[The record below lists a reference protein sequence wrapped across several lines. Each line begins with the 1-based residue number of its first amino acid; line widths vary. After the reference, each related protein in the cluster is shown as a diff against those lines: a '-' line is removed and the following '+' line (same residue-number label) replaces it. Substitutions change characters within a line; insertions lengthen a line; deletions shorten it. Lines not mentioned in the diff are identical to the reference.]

1 MYREPRKNPNV
12 QLVAKDA
19 DDVFSVRSK
28 PSVVTLLKEKA
39 CLLSTHGAVEV
50 QHLFH
55 PRGDG
60 DDIEKA
66 MQSRCSTLQG
76 PLRSILEQDPPQGQQ
91 ARQHS
96 CLVARALAVDKQHM
110 TDFGRHTA
118 TPSSLDARMPMR
130 IKYEVLSYQI

>member
-1 MYREPRKNPNV
+1 MKKQQQHEQSDDVRLRHVAEQRRLCRGKEIQGRRPEQADRRLLGRWGSPCRCHVKGAALSREPRKNPNV

-76 PLRSILEQDPPQGQQ
+76 PLRSSP
-91 ARQHS
+91 
-96 CLVARALAVDKQHM
+96 
-110 TDFGRHTA
+110 
-118 TPSSLDARMPMR
+118 
-130 IKYEVLSYQI
+130 